1 MNDERKDI
9 SQIVGD
15 YKYGFKTE
23 VENVYDT
30 GHGIN
35 EDVVRFIQSESSNL
49 KFVRE
54 CFDFA
59 YSGIRVN
66 ESGSKVVLTTNEG
79 ETIVV
84 NLEAYIHNSLM
95 NYAAQY
101 KPMREKY

>member
-1 MNDERKDI
+1 MLI
-9 SQIVGD
+9 ASLGTVIIVIVCMYHSSCHITPEGI
-15 YKYGFKTE
+15 
-23 VENVYDT
+23 VIPI
-30 GHGIN
+30 IN

-66 ESGSKVVLTTNEG
+66 ESGSKVILTTNEG